1 VELTQ
6 FVDSNEKFGQY
17 WALPL
22 PILFVFATDI
32 QYTVYSIQYTVYRHE
47 FEIRGNLQRRQ
58 TAVFQAFQQVSAQ
71 RNRKKYSKQYL
82 QHAYVN
88 RGK

>member
-1 VELTQ
+1 MEWAQ

-17 WALPL
+17 WALAL

-32 QYTVYSIQYTVYRHE
+32 HVHYTVHRPE
-47 FEIRGNLQRRQ
+47 FEIRRNLQRRQ

-71 RNRKKYSKQYL
+71 RNRKK
-82 QHAYVN
+82 
-88 RGK
+88 